1 MKYSWIQHFKNQ
13 NIGLVGNR
21 TILTAGSN
29 KPNLIQKRCEFSVL
43 DIIIIV
49 FFILS
54 MSELVLNLQIY
65 NFLKKVLMPA
75 ARVSIEQKWR
85 IHNTGKI

>member
-21 TILTAGSN
+21 TILTAGSAR
-29 KPNLIQKRCEFSVL
+29 PNLIRKIG

>member
-1 MKYSWIQHFKNQ
+1 
-13 NIGLVGNR
+13 
-21 TILTAGSN
+21 LTAGSN

-54 MSELVLNLQIY
+54 MSELVLNIQ
-65 NFLKKVLMPA
+65 FSQKSSD
-75 ARVSIEQKWR
+75 ARVSIEQKRR
-85 IHNTGKI
+85 IHNT